1 MSNTCHNCFCHRL
14 LIFTFINAPKEL
26 SLCYKLKLSNPY
38 ILVISW
44 CKPLIFQTQIILSKK
59 IYSLKFLR
67 SMTLGCKYIGI
78 IKSEF
83 VAKTQ
88 FLSNENSPLQ
98 FTNWWKTE
106 NVSAIYLLNGWIG
119 PLSNLGDYQEGYTSS
134 SGQPELNHSPKR
146 TGCPTKYDRSKKT
159 KKSSLNFECII
170 DFQLFSL
177 RPTFAAC
184 MILFLGLAFPK
195 YGLHFLFYQ
204 YNQRYFEYKNFVK
217 PSFFSLYKS
226 DRIFPYLR

>member
-67 SMTLGCKYIGI
+67 STTLGCKYIGI

-106 NVSAIYLLNGWIG
+106 NVSAIYLLNGWIW

-134 SGQPELNHSPKR
+134 SGLQGVPRNMTEARRLKSRLWTLNV
-146 TGCPTKYDRSKKT
+146 
-159 KKSSLNFECII
+159 L
-170 DFQLFSL
+170 L
-177 RPTFAAC
+177 TFNYSVFD
-184 MILFLGLAFPK
+184 LLLLLAW
-195 YGLHFLFYQ
+195 
-204 YNQRYFEYKNFVK
+204 
-217 PSFFSLYKS
+217 FF
-226 DRIFPYLR
+226 F